1 MCVCVCVYCL
11 GENGLHG
18 EIGSKGV
25 TGSDGKQGPPGS
37 NTKCI
42 IGRTSD
48 NLIGM

>member
-1 MCVCVCVYCL
+1 MYIGL
-11 GENGLHG
+11 GDNGSPG

-37 NTKCI
+37 NAKCI
-42 IGRTSD
+42 IGKTSD